1 VEIRRVGPSQVAE
14 VIAAAPL
21 FDAPP
26 RAEWAAQFLA
36 RDGHH
41 LLFAYEGDMPV
52 GFVSGVETLHPD
64 KGGEMLLYELA
75 VDARVRRRGI
85 GTALVT
91 ALGAIARERG
101 CYGMWVPTEPGNEAA
116 AATYRSAGGA
126 PPEAAEITVWTYTDE
141 S

>member
-1 VEIRRVGPSQVAE
+1 MGPTEVAD

-41 LLFAYEGDMPV
+41 LLLAYEGEVPV

-64 KGGEMLLYELA
+64 KGAEMLLYELG
-75 VDARVRRRGI
+75 VDARFRRRGI

-91 ALGAIARERG
+91 ALSAIAQERG
-101 CYGMWVPTEPGNEAA
+101 CYGMWVPTDADDDAA
-116 AATYRSAGGA
+116 VATYRAAGGA
-126 PPEAAEITVWTYTDE
+126 PPEAAEIILWTYTDE